1 MTATS
6 EAATVTAVER
16 LLRDAEQPGRVTALS
31 ATITHFWRG
40 LKAFQHFPVQIID
53 IILMP
58 MIFLLMFTYVFGGAF
73 AGSTGEYL
81 QYFLPGILVQSVLL
95 MTVYTGTSLNSDIT
109 KGVFDRFR
117 SLPFWQ
123 PATLAG
129 SLLGD
134 IVRYLISLVATIL
147 IGYLIGYRG
156 DGGIVGALGAMALL
170 VVFGFAVSWIF
181 AAIGIVV
188 SQPERVSGTS
198 MIALYPLMFTSNIFV
213 DPNTMPGWMQ
223 VVVKINPLSHAATAS
238 RSLMSGSPDL
248 GSIGITLAIS
258 ALIVAVLGPWSVH
271 LYTNKNA
278 H

>member
-1 MTATS
+1 MSTDPSSST
-6 EAATVTAVER
+6 VER
-16 LLRDAEQPGRVTALS
+16 LLKDAPRPHPPSAWS

-40 LKAFQHFPVQIID
+40 MKAFQHFPVQLID
-53 IILMP
+53 IVLMP

-73 AGSTGEYL
+73 AGNTHSYL

-95 MTVYTGTSLNSDIT
+95 MTVYTGTSLNTDIT

-134 IVRYLISLVATIL
+134 IIRYVISLTATML
-147 IGYLIGYRG
+147 VGYLMGYRG
-156 DGGIVGALGAMALL
+156 DGGVIGALATMVLL
-170 VVFGFAVSWIF
+170 IVFGFAISWIF

-213 DPNTMPGWMQ
+213 DPKSMPDWMQ
-223 VVVKINPLSHAATAS
+223 VVVNLNPLSHAATAS
-238 RSLMSGSPDL
+238 RSLMSGNPDA
-248 GSIGITLAIS
+248 SAIGWTVACC
-258 ALIVAVLGPWSVH
+258 AVLVAIFAPLSVH
-271 LYTNKNA
+271 LYKNKNA